1 MAAAIKQ
8 QVTDL
13 STVKWTDLKSI
24 QSTFPSWMQEKIALE
39 DAKAKNVTN
48 KIEIPNFTMMTPI
61 RDKTLLKNTELCIE
75 ANKKSCVYGM
85 NGVGKT
91 LLFHYMATGEF
102 TPMVKD
108 FPKHIF
114 VYHCKELEH
123 KENEDTVFNTII
135 NAHPLR
141 NALVAAESKLTA
153 LVAAETDE
161 ETKETLEENLK
172 YVQLQMRSIGGYN
185 AEDKIRSMLRVLGFD
200 AESEKRNTKDLS
212 GGLRMRVALCMAFFI
227 EADLLLLDE
236 PTNHLDFPSV
246 LWLEHRLR
254 AYRKSFLVVTHDRE
268 LLENCTSQVL
278 VIEDQKIQYFNVNF
292 KQFEKLKAKQ
302 DKKKFDDIEKFLVK
316 HRNVDFSTPMGRT
329 KADYQAWSNKYYQ
342 KQVML
347 AGKFTFP
354 KPAPLKALEQDEEGN
369 DLPESQTS
377 LVKLNKVRFSYRPEE
392 GNFIF
397 NTPISFNV
405 QWSTRVGVLGPNGA
419 GKSTLLKLITKKLTP
434 TEGGVTDH
442 PDYQLA
448 YFGQHSTAELDMQLT
463 ANEFMQLQFPDVK
476 AGILTNHLAKTGI
489 VGDVSSTRMI
499 DLTYSQRSCIIFAK
513 LTYVPPH
520 LLIMDEPTNF
530 LDLDSVD
537 ALITAAN
544 KYTGALLLVS
554 HNRNFLKKTCTHF
567 LSIVPGKFALFDNL
581 KEAERATYDFIAIME
596 AGKALDAENLVSG
609 DAHGTGAANQ
619 GGAFDGNIVIKQK
632 VEEVAEEVVDKN
644 APKVKKVVKSY
655 VFTPVT
661 ADDIKVGDMCEA
673 KYFADRKFYSAKV
686 TKAKFDTKNGNK
698 VYKKIDVLFLK
709 YGNTETVTAADMKNM
724 KRPPTGYW
732 EAKAAQAEAE
742 KAAKAKGGAKG
753 GNRNNT
759 KKTGQQQKAGGQQRQ
774 AGRR

>member
-1 MAAAIKQ
+1 MAAMKE

-13 STVKWTDLKSI
+13 STIVWTDLKSI
-24 QSTFPSWMQEKIALE
+24 QTTFPSWMQEKIALE

-48 KIEIPNFTMMTPI
+48 KIEILNFTMQTPI
-61 RDKTLLKNTELCIE
+61 KDKTLLKNTELTID
-75 ANKKSCVYGM
+75 ANKKACVYGM

-91 LLFHYMATGEF
+91 LLFHYMATGKF
-102 TPMVKD
+102 TPTVKD

-123 KENEDTVFNTII
+123 SDDEGTVFDTII

-141 NALVAAESKLTA
+141 NALVAAEAKLDE
-153 LVAAETDE
+153 LIAAGPDA
-161 ETKETLEENLK
+161 ETLEQLEENKK
-172 YVQLQMRSIGGYN
+172 YIQMQMRSIGGYN
-185 AEDKIRSMLRVLGFD
+185 AEERIRSMLRVLGFD
-200 AESEKRNTKDLS
+200 EEAESRNTKDLS

-278 VIEDQKIQYFNVNF
+278 VIEDQKIQYFNCNF

-302 DKKKFDDIEKFLVK
+302 DKKKFDDIEKFLMK
-316 HRNVDFSTPMGRT
+316 NRNVDYSTPLGRT
-329 KADYQAWSNKYYQ
+329 KAEYQAWSTRYYQ

-354 KPAPLKALEQDEEGN
+354 KPKALKCLEQDEEGN

-377 LVKLNKVRFSYRPEE
+377 LVKLNKVRFSYKPED
-392 GNFIF
+392 GHFIF

-405 QWSTRVGVLGPNGA
+405 QWCTRVGVLGPNGA

-434 TEGGVTDH
+434 TEGSVTQH

-448 YFGQHSTAELDMQLT
+448 YFGQHSTAELDMQMT
-463 ANEFMQLQFPDVK
+463 ANEFMQAQFPDIK

-489 VGDVSSTRMI
+489 VGDVASTRMV

-513 LTYVPPH
+513 LTFVPPH

-567 LSIVPGKFALFDNL
+567 LSVVPGKFALFDNL

-609 DAHGTGAANQ
+609 DAHGTQAAAGGA
-619 GGAFDGNIVIKQK
+619 AFDGNLVIKQK
-632 VEEVAEEVVDKN
+632 VADEPVVEEVKEVK
-644 APKVKKVVKSY
+644 KEKKVVKSY
-655 VFTPVT
+655 VFTPVEKT
-661 ADDIKVGDMCEA
+661 DIKVGDMCEA
-673 KYFADRKFYSAKV
+673 KYFADNKFYSAKIV
-686 TKAKFDTKNGNK
+686 KAKFNMKDGVK
-698 VYKKIDVLFLK
+698 VYKKIDVLFVK
-709 YGNTETVTAADMKNM
+709 YGNTETVQVADLKNL

-732 EAKAAQAEAE
+732 EAKEAEA
-742 KAAKAKGGAKG
+742 KANAALKKTQKGKGGNKG
-753 GNRNNT
+753 GNRGGNRNRNNA
-759 KKTGQQQKAGGQQRQ
+759 KAQR
-774 AGRR
+774 A